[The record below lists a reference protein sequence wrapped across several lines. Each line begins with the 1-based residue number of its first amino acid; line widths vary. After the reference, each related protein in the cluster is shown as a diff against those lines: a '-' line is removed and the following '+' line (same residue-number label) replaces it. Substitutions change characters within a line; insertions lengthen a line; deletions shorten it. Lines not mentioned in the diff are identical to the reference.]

1 MLDAARSAVTSGRDA
16 ADRGEG
22 GEDVREHSGRR
33 WSRPFLVGLAVSAGF
48 LWLTLRRVDLA
59 AVGTAV
65 AGVSLPVL
73 SLALVTRGIAFL
85 SMGLRSRV
93 TTALERD
100 VSLRVLTLSHL
111 LGYTGN
117 NVLPLR
123 LGELLRVDF
132 VARRAGLSR
141 SFLVGTVAVER
152 LLDSVVL
159 VVVFAAT
166 VPLAV
171 GGASWAGAFPALA
184 TATVLALLT
193 AMVLAR
199 WRFLLP
205 SLLERTIRPLSP
217 GLAGSLRGRAEEVAR
232 GLSTLSS
239 ARWLPSA
246 VGATVLY
253 WACALGSVQIIVAA
267 FGLAMPWWG
276 PSLILSLTAL
286 GTALPS
292 SPGFVGTYHYF
303 SALGVSTLGAD
314 PSTAASFA
322 LVAHAMAVAP
332 YTVVGLAVFPGSL
345 REWTKK
351 N

>member
-93 TTALERD
+93 TTALERH

-205 SLLERTIRPLSP
+205 CWS
-217 GLAGSLRGRAEEVAR
+217 GR
-232 GLSTLSS
+232 S
-239 ARWLPSA
+239 A
-246 VGATVLY
+246 
-253 WACALGSVQIIVAA
+253 
-267 FGLAMPWWG
+267 
-276 PSLILSLTAL
+276 
-286 GTALPS
+286 
-292 SPGFVGTYHYF
+292 H
-303 SALGVSTLGAD
+303 
-314 PSTAASFA
+314 
-322 LVAHAMAVAP
+322 
-332 YTVVGLAVFPGSL
+332 
-345 REWTKK
+345 
-351 N
+351 